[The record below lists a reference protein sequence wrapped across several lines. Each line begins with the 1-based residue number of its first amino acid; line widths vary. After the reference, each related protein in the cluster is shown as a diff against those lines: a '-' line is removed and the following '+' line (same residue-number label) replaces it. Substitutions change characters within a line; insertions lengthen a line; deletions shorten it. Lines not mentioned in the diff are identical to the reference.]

1 MKSSLKQK
9 VSLLGVVGA
18 LLMGGVT
25 VGAAAPANAAPCGYY
40 NNGLPRYNH
49 CSSGNVKIRIDYIFG
64 NRTQC
69 VKPGITTLDI
79 PAGNRVKNAYYI
91 GKC

>member
-1 MKSSLKQK
+1 MQLEATGNEKGNSS
-9 VSLLGVVGA
+9 
-18 LLMGGVT
+18 
-25 VGAAAPANAAPCGYY
+25 